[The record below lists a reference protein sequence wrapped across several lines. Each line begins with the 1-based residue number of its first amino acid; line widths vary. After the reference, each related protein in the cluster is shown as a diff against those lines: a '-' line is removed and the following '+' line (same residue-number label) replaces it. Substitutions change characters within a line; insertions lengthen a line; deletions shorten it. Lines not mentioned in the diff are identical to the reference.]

1 MQAAIIVIRG
11 NSDDSAGTM
20 NKKCPQMLVAFFRH
34 IHQYLF
40 VATRVL
46 SWNQT
51 RPCGKATTIFK
62 FSSFANRGNNSR
74 GCFRTNAFNF
84 GNPLAGF

>member
-1 MQAAIIVIRG
+1 
-11 NSDDSAGTM
+11 M
-20 NKKCPQMLVAFFRH
+20 NKKVSAIACRLFRH
-34 IHQYLF
+34 IHQYLL

-74 GCFRTNAFNF
+74 GCFRTNTFNF